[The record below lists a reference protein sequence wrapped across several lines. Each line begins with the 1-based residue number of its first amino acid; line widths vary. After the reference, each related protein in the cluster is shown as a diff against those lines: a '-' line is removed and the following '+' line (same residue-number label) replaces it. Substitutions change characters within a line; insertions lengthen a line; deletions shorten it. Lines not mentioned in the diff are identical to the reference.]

1 METINV
7 PELLRSLPVDE
18 RGRLEQLIYQ
28 DSWSPNNFKR
38 HYFEITYGDGDR
50 GNIYR

>member
-18 RGRLEQLIYQ
+18 RGRLELLIYQ
-28 DSWSPNNFKR
+28 EDWAPNNFKR
-38 HYFEITYGDGDR
+38 HYFDNTYETGER